1 MQYNQI
7 NPELMQ
13 LVADYVVEQGLPVRC
28 RPLWIA
34 RDLADDHG
42 EDHLD
47 RLRTTQTL
55 KTSVQLCLQA
65 LGYVSEGVGGDRV
78 WIREDHL
85 LRQGAPGALA

>member
-34 RDLADDHG
+34 RDLEDTHG
-42 EDHLD
+42 AAALD
-47 RLRTTQTL
+47 RLRSTQTL
-55 KTSVQLCLQA
+55 KTSVQLCLGA